1 MKEINDFARV
11 LELAIPAG
19 DAAVVSLVVT
29 TVGTELRELAS
40 AFRITGTMHSQAVD
54 RSAALHACRSRT
66 L

>member
-40 AFRITGTMHSQAVD
+40 AFRITGTMHS
-54 RSAALHACRSRT
+54 
-66 L
+66 